1 MALHGVALVDKPPG
15 MSSFSVV
22 SRIRRV
28 FRTLG
33 VAKAG
38 HTGTLDPLAT
48 GLLPICVGEATKFA
62 QRLLDADKGYTATIK
77 LGVATTTADAEGEI
91 TARNEQ
97 TFDREAVDAVL
108 GLFRGAISQTPPI
121 YSALKIAGKPAYEYA
136 RAGKTV
142 ELVARQVSIH
152 SLELTA
158 FDAVAQ
164 TICIV
169 VRCSKGTYIRS
180 LAVDIAQALGTVGH
194 LAHLQRT
201 RTGGFDL
208 AQARPLDQ
216 WMDAS
221 DGERSAWLLPTDSLV
236 AELPT
241 IALTDDQGIAIRQGK
256 VVVLPAA
263 GSATTTSICNE
274 VHAATDIGLFRLYDG
289 AHGFLGLGSLG
300 DNGLLR
306 AERLLST
313 KDE

>member
-1 MALHGVALVDKPPG
+1 MALHGVALVDKPAG

-28 FRTLG
+28 FRPLG
-33 VAKAG
+33 VTKAG

-62 QRLLDADKGYTATIK
+62 QRLLDADKGYAATVK
-77 LGVATTTADAEGEI
+77 LGIATTTADAEGEI
-91 TARNEQ
+91 AARNDRM
-97 TFDREAVDAVL
+97 FDREAVEAVL
-108 GLFRGAISQTPPI
+108 AQFRGPISQMPPI
-121 YSALKIAGKPAYEYA
+121 YSALKIAGKPAYDYA

-142 ELVARQVSIH
+142 ELAARQVSIH

-158 FDAVAQ
+158 FDPDAQ
-164 TICIV
+164 TFDIV

-180 LAVDIAQALGTVGH
+180 LAVDIAEALGSVGH
-194 LAHLQRT
+194 LAHLRRT
-201 RTGGFDL
+201 LTGGFDL

-221 DGERSAWLLPTDSLV
+221 DDERREWLLAIDSLV

-256 VVVLPAA
+256 VVLLDRVGGCAA
-263 GSATTTSICNE
+263 VSPSNE
-274 VHAATDIGLFRLYDG
+274 VQAATDGRLFRLYDL
-289 AHGFLGLGSLG
+289 AHGFLGLGALG